1 MHPGSR
7 GHASA
12 GPPQPGDSSSPL
24 KLHAYSG
31 PRAALSGMPRKGG
44 ISIGAASSGRL
55 TWMHGSGAQWPG
67 LPLRQTYPGRLAAS
81 MLVVLER
88 ARGRTLGHLLPPHLP
103 LPGLPLP
110 RTAAC
115 KRARGAGAREGRTLG
130 QQLPHGNHATWP
142 PSRPPPAHTASH
154 SQRPLLKAHA
164 CQYLCTRAVC
174 Q

>member
-31 PRAALSGMPRKGG
+31 PRAGLCGMPRKGG

-110 RTAAC
+110 RTTAC
-115 KRARGAGAREGRTLG
+115 KRARGAGARWGRTLG
-130 QQLPHGNHATWP
+130 QQLPHGDHAVE
-142 PSRPPPAHTASH
+142 RRAD
-154 SQRPLLKAHA
+154 LVAHA
-164 CQYLCTRAVC
+164 RQELRLGLRRGRRLPTPRATLSDHY
-174 Q
+174 